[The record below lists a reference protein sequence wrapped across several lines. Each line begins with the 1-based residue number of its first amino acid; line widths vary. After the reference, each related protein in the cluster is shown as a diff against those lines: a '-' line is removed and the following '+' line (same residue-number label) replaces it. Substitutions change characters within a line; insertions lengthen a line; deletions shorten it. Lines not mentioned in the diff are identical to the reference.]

1 MTFAIGMKRRALLAG
16 GGSLLVGA
24 RARAQSFP
32 SGRVTLVVPFP
43 PGASTDVTMRVM
55 ADRLGQMWNQ
65 PVIVENKGGANG
77 IIAAEAVMRAKPDGY
92 TLFATSSMTH
102 AGNPSLY
109 EKLPYDAITDFEPI
123 SRMSLVPMVVLAH
136 KGLKVKTLDELT
148 ARLKAEPGKHNYG
161 SGSVSSR
168 VAAELYKMLTGID
181 AVYVGYRNNQL
192 AAPDLNAGTISFMVL
207 DVPSGKMILNSG
219 WADPLAVTQTEP
231 LASLPGV
238 PSAPQAGLPGLLFTT
253 WSAFYAP
260 KGTPREIVLKLNK
273 DIIAAGTNPETA
285 AKLEGMGG
293 GASFTTPEGLMEFTR
308 SEIESWRKVIRAAN
322 IRIE

>member
-1 MTFAIGMKRRALLAG
+1 MKTKLGRRAALAG
-16 GGSLLVGA
+16 LGTA
-24 RARAQSFP
+24 TMAPMDARAQAFP
-32 SGRVTLVVPFP
+32 AGRVTLVVPFP

-55 ADRLGQMWNQ
+55 ADKLSQMWNQ

-92 TLFATSSMTH
+92 TLLATSSMTH

-109 EKLPYDAITDFEPI
+109 DKLPYDAIKDFEPI
-123 SRMSLVPMVVLAH
+123 TRMSFVPMVVLVH
-136 KGLKVKTLDELT
+136 KGLNVKTLAELT
-148 ARLKAEPGKHNYG
+148 AKLKAEPGKHNYG

-168 VAAELYKMLTGID
+168 VAAELYKMLAGVD

-192 AAPDLNAGTISFMVL
+192 AAPDLNAGTISFMVP

-219 WADPLAVTQTEP
+219 WAEPLAVTQAEP
-231 LASLPGV
+231 LTSLPGV
-238 PSAPQAGLPGLLFTT
+238 PSAPQAGLHGLLFTT

-260 KGTPREIVLKLNK
+260 QGTPRDIVQKLNK
-273 DIIAAGTNPETA
+273 DIIAAGTSPEVA
-285 AKLEGMGG
+285 ARLEGMGG
-293 GASFTTPEGLMEFTR
+293 GISFTTPEGLAEFTR
-308 SEIESWRKVIRAAN
+308 SEIEGWRKVIRAAN

>member
-1 MTFAIGMKRRALLAG
+1 MTPDMGRRTVL
-16 GGSLLVGA
+16 GSLATVAMTPFGA
-24 RARAQSFP
+24 RAQDFP
-32 SGRVTLVVPFP
+32 SGRVTLIVPFP

-55 ADRLGQMWNQ
+55 ADKLSQMWNQ

-109 EKLPYDAITDFEPI
+109 EKLPYDAIRDFEPI
-123 SRMSLVPMVVLAH
+123 TRMSFVPMVMLVH
-136 KGLKVKTLDELT
+136 KGLKVKTLAELT
-148 ARLKAEPGKHNYG
+148 ARLKAEPGRHNYG

-168 VAAELYKMLTGID
+168 VAGELYKMLTGVD

-192 AAPDLNAGTISFMVL
+192 AAPDLNAGTISFMVP
-207 DVPSGKMILNSG
+207 DVPSGKMILSSG
-219 WADPLAVTQTEP
+219 WADPLAVTQAEP

-238 PSAPQAGLPGLLFTT
+238 PSAVQAGLPGFVFTT

-260 KGTPREIVLKLNK
+260 RGTPREIVQKLNR
-273 DIIAAGTNPETA
+273 DIIAAGTSPEIA

-293 GASFTTPEGLMEFTR
+293 GASFTTPEGLAEFTR
-308 SEIESWRKVIRAAN
+308 SEIEAWRKVIRAAN
-322 IRIE
+322 IKIE

>member
-1 MTFAIGMKRRALLAG
+1 MTTQIGRRSALAG
-16 GGSLLVGA
+16 LATAALAPQGV
-24 RARAQSFP
+24 RAQTNFP
-32 SGRVTLVVPFP
+32 TGRVTLVVPFP

-55 ADRLGQMWNQ
+55 ADKLSQMWNQ

-109 EKLPYDAITDFEPI
+109 DKLPYDAIKDFEPI
-123 SRMSLVPMVVLAH
+123 TRMSFVPMVVLAH
-136 KGLKVKTLDELT
+136 KGLKVKTLAELT

-231 LASLPGV
+231 LAQLPGV

-260 KGTPREIVLKLNK
+260 KGTPRDIILKLNK
-273 DIIAAGTNPETA
+273 DIIAAGTSPETA
-285 AKLEGMGG
+285 AKLEGMGSG
-293 GASFTTPEGLMEFTR
+293 PSFTTPEGLAEFTA
-308 SEIESWRKVIRAAN
+308 SEIEAWRKVIRAAN
-322 IRIE
+322 IKIE

>member
-148 ARLKAEPGKHNYG
+148 ARLKAEP
-161 SGSVSSR
+161 
-168 VAAELYKMLTGID
+168 YKMLTGID